1 MSSTQK
7 IPRERLTEYFDAFS
21 KRFLA
26 DSGSDS
32 ADVQVL
38 DSGMGDQY
46 IAEGVRLLGVTYDN
60 KENALEIQLEPGD
73 HRVYE
78 PAEVWTVEEDDG
90 FVSAIEIIRADS
102 GKEIISVKRV

>member
-1 MSSTQK
+1 MSSTKK

-21 KRFLA
+21 KRFLMDDA
-26 DSGSDS
+26 PEA

-38 DSGMGDQY
+38 EPGAGDQRMV
-46 IAEGVRLLGVTYDN
+46 EGVRLHGVTYEP
-60 KENALEIQLEPGD
+60 KENVLEIELGRGD
-73 HRVYE
+73 HRVYK

-102 GKEIISVKRV
+102 AKEIISVKRT